1 MNRRDFLKGFAAL
14 VGGVMLSNR
23 GLDVRIEVGRPNI
36 VFFLIDDMGWRDAGC
51 YGSTFY
57 ETPNIDALASE
68 GMLFTNAYASP
79 VCSPTRASI
88 MTGKYP
94 ARVHLTDW
102 IAGRQPNSS
111 YKLLRPEF
119 EQALPLGEVTIA
131 EALDARGYVSGYVGK
146 WHLGKNAP
154 YLPEGQGFDYTGDH
168 IKSSGDDPKSVDVLT
183 RRAIDF
189 MEQNSRRPFF
199 LYLSHHAVHLPIDGP
214 DDLIAKYEA
223 KSPSGGQ
230 GNAGYA
236 AMTEYMDESV
246 GRVLTRLS
254 ELGLSENT
262 VVIFYS
268 DNGGYSYEK
277 SGEQVTNNSPLREGK
292 GTMYEGGI
300 RVPLIVRWPSRVEPG
315 SVCDEQVMG
324 LDLYPTVLDIAG
336 VKDVEDL
343 PIDGLSITGLLKGRG
358 GLGRDAIFW
367 HYPHYHHTTPVGA
380 VRQGDWKLL
389 EYFEYDQGD
398 PARYELYNLADDIG
412 ETNDLSGTQTAK
424 RDELAEML
432 RNWRISVD
440 AHMPVPNPDYVG

>member
-1 MNRRDFLKGFAAL
+1 MNRRDFLKGCAAA

-23 GLDVRIEVGRPNI
+23 GLDVRLEAGRPNV

-94 ARVHLTDW
+94 ARVHLTDF
-102 IAGRQPNSS
+102 IAGKKSDPSQ
-111 YKLLRPEF
+111 KLLRPEF

-131 EALDARGYVSGYVGK
+131 EALDARGYISGYVGK
-146 WHLGKNAP
+146 WHLGKKAP
-154 YLPEGQGFDYTGDH
+154 YLPEGQGFDYTGEH
-168 IKSSGDDPKSVDVLT
+168 ITSSGDDPKSVDVLT

-214 DDLIAKYEA
+214 AALIAKYEA
-223 KSPSGGQ
+223 KEPSGGQ

-236 AMTEYMDESV
+236 AMTEYMDDSV
-246 GRVLTRLS
+246 GRVLTRLG

-262 VVIFYS
+262 VVIFFS

-300 RVPLIVRWPSRVEPG
+300 RVPLIVRWPGHVAPG

-336 VKDVEDL
+336 VKDVESL
-343 PIDGLSITGLLKGRG
+343 PIDGLSLTGLLKGRD

-380 VRQGDWKLL
+380 VRRGDWKLL
-389 EYFEYDQGD
+389 EYFEYDQND
-398 PARYELYNLADDIG
+398 PARYELYNLIDDIG

-432 RNWRISVD
+432 RNWRVSVD
-440 AHMPVPNPDYVG
+440 AHMPVPNPDYEG